1 MRKKVVSHKKVT
13 KAGKNKRWRNRFSSE
28 TLIIMG
34 TILGGVAI
42 FAAFIISSQGGDT
55 SGYDPNIPDESIGL
69 DILTSPH
76 IEPDEEATNYNSNPP
91 TSGAHY
97 VQPAPWGVYAET
109 LPDQTL
115 IHNLEHGGIWISY
128 RDKSDKDTVKAL
140 EDLAEKYDSHLIV
153 TYRPENDSSI
163 VVAAWGRL
171 LKLDEVDKGQI
182 VNFIARYRFKGP
194 ESA

>member
-1 MRKKVVSHKKVT
+1 MSKKAMAHKKLT
-13 KAGKNKRWRNRFSSE
+13 KTGKNKRWRNRFSPE
-28 TLIIMG
+28 TLIVIG
-34 TILGGVAI
+34 VILAAVAI
-42 FAAFIISSQGGDT
+42 FAVFIISSQGGDS
-55 SGYDPNIPDESIGL
+55 SGYDPSIPDKSIGI
-69 DILTSPH
+69 DVLTSPH
-76 IEPDEEATNYNSNPP
+76 IEPDEVPSGYNSNPP
-91 TSGAHY
+91 TSGEHY

-128 RDKSDKDTVKAL
+128 RDKNDKDTVKAL

-153 TYRPENDSSI
+153 TYRPENDSPII
-163 VVAAWGRL
+163 VTAWGRL
-171 LKLDEVDKGQI
+171 LKLNEVNKGQI

>member
-1 MRKKVVSHKKVT
+1 MNRKTIPHKRAT
-13 KAGKNKRWRNRFSSE
+13 KAGKHKRWRNRFSSE
-28 TLIIMG
+28 TLIVIG
-34 TILGGVAI
+34 AILGAVVI
-42 FAAFIISSQGGDT
+42 FAAFIIISQDGDA
-55 SGYDPNIPDESIGL
+55 SGYDPSISDESIGV

-76 IEPDEEATNYNSNPP
+76 IELDEVASSYNSNPP
-91 TSGAHY
+91 TSGEHY

-128 RDKSDKDTVKAL
+128 RDKNDKDMVKAL

-171 LKLDEVDKGQI
+171 LKLNEVDKRQI